1 VVSELALL
9 ENQIMEDEDS
19 QRNNIFHSRCLVYG
33 KVCLL
38 MIDSGSHA
46 NIVSS
51 RVVKKLNLITIPHPS
66 PYRLQRSN
74 EDGEVIVNKQ
84 VGIPFSIGKY
94 EDLVLCDVAHNGAC
108 HIILGRPWQYDKRTL
123 HDCFSNKIT
132 FLHLN
137 RKVVLS
143 SLSPKQVKE
152 DQRRLRE
159 KLEEERKETLCE
171 NKSVKLKAR
180 DFAWILIFMRKLLCI
195 MMFVWMCRNFLRRPQ
210 KNLTSME
217 PQDIEKDA
225 SNLITQSSVMRL
237 DTKFHYFV
245 ISMTPFVISNLEP
258 NMLHNIVSPHASSHR
273 FTSNMF
279 YVLLVSSNIASE
291 RSNKNGV
298 TKDGFERRVFDPGGG
313 CYQVVSELALLEN
326 QIMEDEDSQRNN
338 IFHSRC
344 LVYGKVCLLMIDSG
358 SHANIVSSRVVKKL
372 NLITIP
378 HPSPYRLQRSNED
391 GEVIVNKQVG
401 IPFSIGKYEDLVL
414 CDVAHNGAC
423 HIILGRPWQ
432 YDKRTLHDCF
442 SNKITFLHLNRKVVL
457 SSLSP
462 KQVKEDQRRLRE
474 KLEEERKE
482 TLCEKQECEIK
493 SKGLCLDSNFHEE
506 TLVHNDVCLDVQELP
521 KEASKKFNIHGTPRY

>member
-1 VVSELALL
+1 
-9 ENQIMEDEDS
+9 
-19 QRNNIFHSRCLVYG
+19 
-33 KVCLL
+33 
-38 MIDSGSHA
+38 
-46 NIVSS
+46 
-51 RVVKKLNLITIPHPS
+51 
-66 PYRLQRSN
+66 
-74 EDGEVIVNKQ
+74 
-84 VGIPFSIGKY
+84 
-94 EDLVLCDVAHNGAC
+94 
-108 HIILGRPWQYDKRTL
+108 
-123 HDCFSNKIT
+123 
-132 FLHLN
+132 
-137 RKVVLS
+137 
-143 SLSPKQVKE
+143 
-152 DQRRLRE
+152 
-159 KLEEERKETLCE
+159 
-171 NKSVKLKAR
+171 
-180 DFAWILIFMRKLLCI
+180 
-195 MMFVWMCRNFLRRPQ
+195 
-210 KNLTSME
+210 
-217 PQDIEKDA
+217 
-225 SNLITQSSVMRL
+225 
-237 DTKFHYFV
+237 
-245 ISMTPFVISNLEP
+245 
-258 NMLHNIVSPHASSHR
+258 
-273 FTSNMF
+273 
-279 YVLLVSSNIASE
+279 
-291 RSNKNGV
+291 
-298 TKDGFERRVFDPGGG
+298 
-313 CYQVVSELALLEN
+313 
-326 QIMEDEDSQRNN
+326 MEDEDSQRNN

-521 KEASKKFNIHGTPRY
+521 KEASKILTSMEPQDIEKDASNLITQSSVMRLDTKFHYFVISMTPFVISNLEPNMLHNIVSPHASSHRFTSNMFYVLLVSSNIASERSNKNGVTKDGFERRVFDPGGLD

>member
-1 VVSELALL
+1 
-9 ENQIMEDEDS
+9 MEDEDS

-38 MIDSGSHA
+38 MIDSGSRA

-74 EDGEVIVNKQ
+74 EDREVIVNKQ

-159 KLEEERKETLCE
+159 KLEEERNETLCE
-171 NKSVKLKAR
+171 KQECEIKSKGLYL
-180 DFAWILIFMRKLLCI
+180 DS
-195 MMFVWMCRNFLRRPQ
+195 NFHEETLVHNDVCLDVQELP
-210 KNLTSME
+210 KEASKILTSME

-298 TKDGFERRVFDPGGG
+298 TKDGFERRLFDPGG
-313 CYQVVSELALLEN
+313 
-326 QIMEDEDSQRNN
+326 
-338 IFHSRC
+338 
-344 LVYGKVCLLMIDSG
+344 
-358 SHANIVSSRVVKKL
+358 
-372 NLITIP
+372 
-378 HPSPYRLQRSNED
+378 
-391 GEVIVNKQVG
+391 
-401 IPFSIGKYEDLVL
+401 
-414 CDVAHNGAC
+414 
-423 HIILGRPWQ
+423 
-432 YDKRTLHDCF
+432 
-442 SNKITFLHLNRKVVL
+442 
-457 SSLSP
+457 
-462 KQVKEDQRRLRE
+462 
-474 KLEEERKE
+474 
-482 TLCEKQECEIK
+482 
-493 SKGLCLDSNFHEE
+493 LD
-506 TLVHNDVCLDVQELP
+506 
-521 KEASKKFNIHGTPRY
+521 

>member
-1 VVSELALL
+1 
-9 ENQIMEDEDS
+9 
-19 QRNNIFHSRCLVYG
+19 
-33 KVCLL
+33 
-38 MIDSGSHA
+38 
-46 NIVSS
+46 
-51 RVVKKLNLITIPHPS
+51 
-66 PYRLQRSN
+66 
-74 EDGEVIVNKQ
+74 
-84 VGIPFSIGKY
+84 
-94 EDLVLCDVAHNGAC
+94 
-108 HIILGRPWQYDKRTL
+108 
-123 HDCFSNKIT
+123 
-132 FLHLN
+132 
-137 RKVVLS
+137 
-143 SLSPKQVKE
+143 
-152 DQRRLRE
+152 
-159 KLEEERKETLCE
+159 
-171 NKSVKLKAR
+171 
-180 DFAWILIFMRKLLCI
+180 
-195 MMFVWMCRNFLRRPQ
+195 
-210 KNLTSME
+210 
-217 PQDIEKDA
+217 
-225 SNLITQSSVMRL
+225 
-237 DTKFHYFV
+237 
-245 ISMTPFVISNLEP
+245 
-258 NMLHNIVSPHASSHR
+258 
-273 FTSNMF
+273 
-279 YVLLVSSNIASE
+279 
-291 RSNKNGV
+291 
-298 TKDGFERRVFDPGGG
+298 
-313 CYQVVSELALLEN
+313 
-326 QIMEDEDSQRNN
+326 MEDEDSQRNN

-521 KEASKKFNIHGTPRY
+521 KEASKILTSMEPQDIEKDASNLITQSITLLVKGQTKNGVTKGWIERRVFDPGAKTWPKHEAHKTCMANHAIRPSHAQDKPRPSQPRIHQNAKPNPKSTT

>member
-1 VVSELALL
+1 
-9 ENQIMEDEDS
+9 MEDEDS

-152 DQRRLRE
+152 DQRR
-159 KLEEERKETLCE
+159 
-171 NKSVKLKAR
+171 
-180 DFAWILIFMRKLLCI
+180 
-195 MMFVWMCRNFLRRPQ
+195 NFLRRPQ

-298 TKDGFERRVFDPGGG
+298 TKDGFERRVFDPGG
-313 CYQVVSELALLEN
+313 
-326 QIMEDEDSQRNN
+326 
-338 IFHSRC
+338 
-344 LVYGKVCLLMIDSG
+344 
-358 SHANIVSSRVVKKL
+358 
-372 NLITIP
+372 
-378 HPSPYRLQRSNED
+378 
-391 GEVIVNKQVG
+391 
-401 IPFSIGKYEDLVL
+401 
-414 CDVAHNGAC
+414 
-423 HIILGRPWQ
+423 
-432 YDKRTLHDCF
+432 
-442 SNKITFLHLNRKVVL
+442 
-457 SSLSP
+457 
-462 KQVKEDQRRLRE
+462 
-474 KLEEERKE
+474 
-482 TLCEKQECEIK
+482 
-493 SKGLCLDSNFHEE
+493 LD
-506 TLVHNDVCLDVQELP
+506 
-521 KEASKKFNIHGTPRY
+521 